1 MKVLFLGGTG
11 IISRACSELALARG
25 VELWLLNR
33 GAHAPIAGA
42 RTVQA
47 DLQDVAATTRALGNE
62 RFDAVVDFIAFAP
75 AELEP
80 RIQLFRG
87 RTSQYVFISSAS
99 AYQKPPLSSPITEAT
114 PLDNP
119 FWDYSRQKIA
129 CEARLQRAH
138 RESGFPM
145 TIVRPSYTYGDTV
158 VPLAVNVWG
167 KTFTVVDRMRR
178 GQPVIVP
185 GDGLSLWTMTH
196 NTDFAKGLLG
206 LLGRP
211 DALGE
216 AFHITSDE
224 ALTWNQI
231 YLAVADAA
239 GVSAPKLVHLSS
251 DFITACLPE
260 TVGTLLGDKSNSAVF
275 DNRKIKAFVPDFSA
289 TTSFRDGIRKT
300 IAWFDADPTRRLIDD
315 HAEQDWDAMIAA
327 HDQAQAAAV
336 LAVQS
341 VRTAN
346 GRA

>member
-25 VELWLLNR
+25 AELWLLNR
-33 GAHAPIAGA
+33 GGRPPIPGA
-42 RTVQA
+42 RTLQA
-47 DLQDVAATTRALGNE
+47 DLLDIAGTAQALGE
-62 RFDAVVDFIAFAP
+62 EHFDAVVDFIAFSP
-75 AELEP
+75 ADVEP
-80 RIQLFRG
+80 RIELFRQ

-99 AYQKPPLSSPITEAT
+99 AYQKPPVSSPVTEST
-114 PLDNP
+114 PLENP
-119 FWDYSRQKIA
+119 FWDYSRHKID
-129 CEARLQRAH
+129 CEALLQRAH

-158 VPLAVNVWG
+158 VPLALNVWG

-196 NTDFAKGLLG
+196 NSDFAKGLLG
-206 LLGRP
+206 LLGRR

-224 ALTWNQI
+224 ALTWDQI
-231 YLAVADAA
+231 YRAVAEAA

-300 IAWFDADPTRRLIDD
+300 IAWFDADPARRLID
-315 HAEQDWDAMIAA
+315 HQAEQAWDAMIAA
-327 HDQAQAAAV
+327 HERAQAMAV

-341 VRTAN
+341 VRSLN